1 MLVLINLDSAAERR
15 QRMLQRLAALDLTCE
30 RLGFDGRRLP
40 REAIAQRAREMFPA
54 LRFASAALSG
64 AEMGCWLSHLLAWRR
79 LLERP
84 AVAAATVIEDDVLL
98 APSFPAA
105 TGVLQRSSPFDVVFL
120 GTSSR
125 NLSTRR
131 CTVVDGLSLH
141 APVGPIFNT
150 WGYVIRRAW
159 VQRFFA
165 EPSVTIR
172 APIDHL
178 LGGRVGGALR
188 PRIAVL
194 RPAVVEEDAALAAAS
209 QIEPYTWRLDRS
221 RLVEAARRRLLRSRV
236 GDLYFSL
243 YRYL

>member
-15 QRMLQRLAALDLTCE
+15 QRMLAQLARLGLTCE
-30 RLGFDGRRLP
+30 RLGFDGRLLP
-40 REAIAQRAREMFPA
+40 KPAIAQRAKELFPA
-54 LRFASAALSG
+54 LRFSAAGLSG
-64 AEMGCWLSHLLAWRR
+64 PEIGCWLSHLLAWQR
-79 LLERP
+79 LLARP
-84 AVAAATVIEDDVLL
+84 ALAAATVIEDDVVL
-98 APSFPAA
+98 APSFAAA
-105 TGVLQRSSPFDVVFL
+105 TETLRRGSPFDVVFL

-125 NLSTRR
+125 NLSARR
-131 CTVVDGLSLH
+131 RTVVDGLCLH
-141 APVGPIFNT
+141 QPVGPIFNT
-150 WGYVIRRAW
+150 WGYVIRREWAA
-159 VQRFFA
+159 RFFA
-165 EPSVTIR
+165 APSVAIS

-194 RPAVVEEDAALAAAS
+194 RPAVVDEEPALAAAS